1 MIKQLVRMKLA
12 QTSPKEIVQ
21 YSQRYNI
28 PLTMSQSEELLD
40 FIHTKKIDPF
50 SEKDR
55 LKTFSYIE
63 QNIGRREANNAKK
76 LLENLAK
83 EYNLDHLL

>member
-28 PLTMSQSEELLD
+28 PLTMRQSEELLD
-40 FIHTKKIDPF
+40 FIHTKKSTLF
-50 SEKDR
+50 GKGS
-55 LKTFSYIE
+55 IE
-63 QNIGRREANNAKK
+63 NIF
-76 LLENLAK
+76 L
-83 EYNLDHLL
+83 Y

>member
-28 PLTMSQSEELLD
+28 PLSMSQSEQLLD

-55 LKTFSYIE
+55 SLTFSYIE
-63 QNIGRREANNAKK
+63 KNIGRQEAINAKK
-76 LLENLAK
+76 LLEKLAK
-83 EYNLDHLL
+83 EYNLEHLL